1 MALTIVEFLR
11 AINPDIGLVLN
22 VDGISYRI
30 GVEDV
35 NSDEILASLVAS
47 GVDLAAIEVIN
58 TAIQA
63 AAEGIE
69 TDIGFMRNV
78 PVTTNTTGTGAAIAT
93 LSPGAAFQLIQVR
106 FYVSTGAPL
115 AAAET
120 LTITADIDA
129 GAAYDIVLFSS
140 DLGTAGINDAVI
152 EFGAGYEF
160 AAADDIVIALSA
172 NAGGDTWGC
181 QTIHKLI

>member
-1 MALTIVEFLR
+1 MALTNAEILR
-11 AINPDIGLVLN
+11 VLNPDIGLPIN
-22 VDGISYRI
+22 PDGTYRI

-35 NSDEILASLVAS
+35 NSDEILAAL
-47 GVDLAAIEVIN
+47 
-58 TAIQA
+58 
-63 AAEGIE
+63 
-69 TDIGFMRNV
+69 GFIRNV

-93 LSPGAAFQLIQVR
+93 LSPGAAFQLVQVR
-106 FYVSTGAPL
+106 FNVSTGAPL

-120 LTITADIDA
+120 LTVTADIDA
-129 GAAYDIVLFSS
+129 GAAYDTILFTE
-140 DLGTAGINDAVI
+140 DLGTPSINDVVI
-152 EFGAGYEF
+152 PFGEGYDY